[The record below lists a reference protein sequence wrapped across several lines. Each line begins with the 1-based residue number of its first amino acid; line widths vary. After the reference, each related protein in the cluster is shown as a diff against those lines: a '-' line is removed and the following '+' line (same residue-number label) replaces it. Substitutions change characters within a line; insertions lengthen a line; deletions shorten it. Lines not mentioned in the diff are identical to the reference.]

1 MKNLPRIALMALA
14 PCFAIAASWN
24 TGTWP
29 STSAPSA
36 AAEADNLARATATT
50 CQVTGNNVASSVS
63 SLSNFGVTHDGAIS
77 ASTAAAGSYALG
89 DNAVVT
95 YSFGGSALVSSVNI
109 YTYWSDNGRNGLG
122 ISSID
127 VSADGETWT
136 SVSDSNL
143 PFTGN
148 PTSTKKIGLSA
159 IFSNGDG
166 TAFATGI
173 VALRICCGT
182 MHNNGTGIVEIEVVG
197 EVSQASTY
205 TVTFYDASGNVLKTL
220 SDVAAGSDVS
230 SDAPAA
236 PVIPGQ
242 IFAGWDVDLTS
253 VTTDLDATAT
263 YVAANAAVWSVETWS
278 AATNIADLLTVPGAT
293 LSIVTNSTKALT
305 EAATITTDTSV
316 AALHDGSLPRT
327 KSNSTVYAIGDG
339 AVVQC
344 DFATPVDLSSLGFW
358 TYYSGGGGRDGIAV
372 ESIEARRGAR
382 GAFHTIAAMT
392 PFEYGTKKIDGND
405 ASPGSFHA
413 MVSRADGSLLAE
425 HVSAVRIVFGDA
437 DNGWSVYTE
446 IEAVGTPLPVFDATV
461 ILVR

>member
-1 MKNLPRIALMALA
+1 MKKIVCMALSMAA
-14 PCFAIAASWN
+14 PYFALAASWN

-36 AAEADNLARATATT
+36 VAEADNLARAAATT
-50 CQVTGNNVASSVS
+50 YEVTGNNVATGVS

-77 ASTAAAGSYALG
+77 ASTAASGSYALG

-95 YSFGGSALVSSVNI
+95 YSFGGSATISAVNI

-127 VSADGETWT
+127 ISADGETWT
-136 SVSDSNL
+136 SVSGSTL

-148 PTSTKKIGLSA
+148 PSSTKKTGLSA

-173 VALRICCGT
+173 AALRICCGT

-205 TVTFYDASGNVLKTL
+205 TVTFYDANGNVLKTL

-242 IFAGWDVDLTS
+242 IFAGWNVDLTS

-263 YVAANAAVWSVETWS
+263 YVAANAVVWSVETWS
-278 AATNIADLLTVPGAT
+278 AATNITDLLTVPGAAV
-293 LSIVTNSTKALT
+293 SIVTNSTKALT

-327 KSNSTVYAIGDG
+327 KANGTVYAIGDG

-344 DFATPVDLSSLGFW
+344 DFATPVDLSALGFW
-358 TYYSGGGGRDGIAV
+358 TYFSGGGGRDGIAV
-372 ESIEARRGAR
+372 ESIEVRRGAK
-382 GAFHTIAAMT
+382 GAFRTIAAMT
-392 PFEYGTKKIDGND
+392 PFEHGTKKIDGND
-405 ASPGSFHA
+405 ASSGSFHA

-437 DNGWSVYTE
+437 DNGWTVYTE
-446 IEAVGTPLPVFDATV
+446 LEAVGNPSPSSATT
-461 ILVR
+461 ILFVQ